1 MKNHE
6 VAPATAW
13 IGKKLSVERSVAGH
27 GANLRRHYAVGM
39 RADRV
44 LVRVMFIVALTAG
57 VVACAESDAGTPN
70 TIATPAECPPADMAD
85 QNEILVQRAE
95 LLLGFSEADAL
106 RCAAQLGWSYRV
118 GQRDGE
124 SFAVTM
130 DYSLQRVTVTVA
142 GDIVTAITVG

>member
-1 MKNHE
+1 MQNNK
-6 VAPATAW
+6 VAPATAR
-13 IGKKLSVERSVAGH
+13 IGQKLSVERSVAGH

-44 LVRVMFIVALTAG
+44 LVRVMIFVALTVG
-57 VVACAESDAGTPN
+57 VVACAESDAGAPSTV
-70 TIATPAECPPADMAD
+70 ATPAECPPADVAD
-85 QNEILVQRAE
+85 QNEISVQRAE
-95 LLLGFSEADAL
+95 LLLGFSEADAQ

-142 GDIVTAITVG
+142 DDIVTAITVG

>member
-1 MKNHE
+1 MQNNK
-6 VAPATAW
+6 VAPATAR
-13 IGKKLSVERSVAGH
+13 IGQKLSVERSAAGH

-44 LVRVMFIVALTAG
+44 LVRVMIFVALTVG
-57 VVACAESDAGTPN
+57 VVACAESDAGAPSTV
-70 TIATPAECPPADMAD
+70 ATPAECPPADVAD
-85 QNEILVQRAE
+85 SVEITVQRAE
-95 LLLGFSEADAL
+95 LLLGFSEADAQ

-142 GDIVTAITVG
+142 DDIVTAITVG

>member
-1 MKNHE
+1 
-6 VAPATAW
+6 
-13 IGKKLSVERSVAGH
+13 
-27 GANLRRHYAVGM
+27 M

-44 LVRVMFIVALTAG
+44 FVRAVIFVVLTVG
-57 VVACAESDAGTPN
+57 VVACAESDAGAPG
-70 TIATPAECPPADMAD
+70 TIANPADCPPADVAD
-85 QNEILVQRAE
+85 SVEITVQRAE
-95 LLLGFSEADAL
+95 LLLGFSEADAQ
-106 RCAAQLGWSYRV
+106 RCASQLGWSYRV